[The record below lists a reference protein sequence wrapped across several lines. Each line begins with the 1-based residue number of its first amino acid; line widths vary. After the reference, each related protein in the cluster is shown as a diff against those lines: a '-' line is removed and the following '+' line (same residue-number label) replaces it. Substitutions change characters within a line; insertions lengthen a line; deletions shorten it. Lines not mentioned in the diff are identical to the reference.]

1 MFPALPVDLQSLQ
14 SLVLGFKATYIKK
27 KMLLEKEF
35 LSLLVKYNDSCILDV
50 LEELRKLAQSS
61 IWKQCAI

>member
-35 LSLLVKYNDSCILDV
+35 LSLLVKYDSCILDV
-50 LEELRKLAQSS
+50 LEELIKLAQSS
-61 IWKQCAI
+61 I